1 MDFSNLFLVIKVWL
15 GKVVF
20 TSLQFFYLKMTAKN
34 KRPSEPRRANKPLM
48 EKRRRAR
55 INQSL
60 AALKTLILDSAKAD
74 NTKHSK
80 LEKADI
86 LELTVRHFQRHQS
99 LDLKGINLYKSGYA
113 DCVKEVQRYL
123 ETPDAQTMTVMDSG
137 VRQRLLRHLDS
148 CVAEVDMD
156 IRQSSMNSPSIEEIV
171 QPPDSST
178 LEEIN
183 NNTNPIQHLE
193 GKEDESSSTKQMPKT
208 YDGNFVLLLP
218 EHYVQLASA
227 LGVNLRAHNEDLSNA
242 STSNCEQSRD
252 NKRLDKPL
260 DYSGKNN
267 DGNEN
272 MWRPW

>member
-1 MDFSNLFLVIKVWL
+1 
-15 GKVVF
+15 
-20 TSLQFFYLKMTAKN
+20 MTAKN

-86 LELTVRHFQRHQS
+86 LELTVRHFQRHRS
-99 LDLKGINLYKSGYA
+99 LDLKGVNLYKSGYS

-123 ETPDAQTMTVMDSG
+123 ETPDSQTMTILDSG

-156 IRQSSMNSPSIEEIV
+156 IRQSTTVSPAVEDRL
-171 QPPDSST
+171 QPPDSNN

-183 NNTNPIQHLE
+183 NNTSTPRPVDTKVE
-193 GKEDESSSTKQMPKT
+193 ESSSVKQASKT

-227 LGVNLRAHNEDLSNA
+227 LGVTLRSHNDEVCNA
-242 STSNCEQSRD
+242 STSSSDEPNEGR
-252 NKRLDKPL
+252 RIEKPL
-260 DYSGKNN
+260 DYSGKSN

>member
-1 MDFSNLFLVIKVWL
+1 
-15 GKVVF
+15 
-20 TSLQFFYLKMTAKN
+20 MTAKN

-86 LELTVRHFQRHQS
+86 LELTVRHFQRHRS
-99 LDLKGINLYKSGYA
+99 LDLKGINLYKVGYA

-148 CVAEVDMD
+148 CVTEVDMD
-156 IRQSSMNSPSIEEIV
+156 IRQTNLVSPATEERL
-171 QPPDSST
+171 QHPDSST

-183 NNTNPIQHLE
+183 NNTSPVGSVDSKIHEQSPI
-193 GKEDESSSTKQMPKT
+193 KQVPKA

-227 LGVNLRAHNEDLSNA
+227 LGVNLRSQNEDVCNA
-242 STSNCEQSRD
+242 STSSSNLPNDGE
-252 NKRLDKPL
+252 KTEKPL
-260 DYSGKNN
+260 DYSGKSN
-267 DGNEN
+267 DGSEI